1 VVGGLEIRRA
11 AVSSTGEDSELIL
24 RIRRGDLAAFETLYD
39 KYKGRIYRTV
49 LAITHDQGAAEDIIQ
64 ECFLRV
70 YTHIDRIDISRP
82 LSPWIHRVAVNLSY
96 NWGTKRKRWFPTL
109 GEVIEQF
116 LGGDHRVSPEYIWE
130 RKELQRVVQEAIHS
144 LSFAQ
149 RVVIVLFYLNEF
161 SLKEIAYVLDCPVGT
176 VKSRLYYGRQNLRR
190 KLGAD
195 ERLPAGL
202 AYEFP

>member
-1 VVGGLEIRRA
+1 
-11 AVSSTGEDSELIL
+11 VSISEDGELIL
-24 RIRRGDLAAFETLYD
+24 RARGGDLAAFETLYD
-39 KYKGRIYRTV
+39 RYKGQVYRTA
-49 LAITHDQGAAEDIIQ
+49 LAITRDRGAAEDILQ

-70 YTHIDRIDISRP
+70 YTHIDRVDVSRP
-82 LSPWIHRVAVNLSY
+82 LPPWIHRITVNLSY
-96 NWGTKRKRWFPTL
+96 NWGTKRRRWFPAL
-109 GEVIEQF
+109 REVIVQF
-116 LGGDHRVSPEYIWE
+116 LGGDHRSSPEHILE
-130 RKELQRVVQEAIHS
+130 REELQRVVQEAIRS

-149 RVVIVLFYLNEF
+149 RAVIVLFYLNGF
-161 SLKEIAYVLDCPVGT
+161 SLKEIAYILDCPVGT

>member
-1 VVGGLEIRRA
+1 LEVRKA
-11 AVSSTGEDSELIL
+11 AVSTGEDSELIP
-24 RIRRGDLAAFETLYD
+24 RVQRGDLAAFEALYD
-39 KYKGRIYRTV
+39 RYKGQVYRAA
-49 LAITHDQGAAEDIIQ
+49 LAITRDQGAAEDILQ

-70 YTHIDRIDISRP
+70 YAYIDRIDVARP

-96 NWGTKRKRWFPTL
+96 NWVTKRRRWFPSL

-116 LGGDHRVSPEYIWE
+116 VGDHHDSPEHVVE
-130 RKELQRVVQEAIHS
+130 REELQRIVQEAIHS

-149 RVVIVLFYLNEF
+149 RVVVILFYLNGF
-161 SLKEIAYVLDCPVGT
+161 SLEEVAYILDCPVGT

-195 ERLPAGL
+195 KRLPAGV

>member
-1 VVGGLEIRRA
+1 VQRA
-11 AVSSTGEDSELIL
+11 AASTSEDSELIP
-24 RIRRGDLAAFETLYD
+24 RVQRGDLAAFEALYD
-39 KYKGRIYRTV
+39 KYKGQVYRAA
-49 LAITHDQGAAEDIIQ
+49 LAITRDQGAAEDILQ

-70 YTHIDRIDISRP
+70 YTHIDKVDITRP
-82 LSPWIHRVAVNLSY
+82 LSPWIHRIAVNLSY
-96 NWGTKRKRWFPTL
+96 NWVTKRKRWLPSL

-116 LGGDHRVSPEYIWE
+116 AGDPHSSPEHVLE
-130 RKELQRVVQEAIHS
+130 REELQRIVQEAIHS

-149 RVVIVLFYLNEF
+149 RVVVILFYLNGF
-161 SLKEIAYVLDCPVGT
+161 SLEEIAYILDCPVGT

-195 ERLPAGL
+195 KRLPAGL